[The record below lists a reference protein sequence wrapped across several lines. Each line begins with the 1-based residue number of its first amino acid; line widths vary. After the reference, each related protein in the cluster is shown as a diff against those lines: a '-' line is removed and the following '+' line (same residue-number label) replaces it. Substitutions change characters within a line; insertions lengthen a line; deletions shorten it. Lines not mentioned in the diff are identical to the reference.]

1 MPLSLSSAATTT
13 ATATPI
19 PHRLRFG
26 ASFFCF
32 GLLNNVLYV
41 VILSAALDLVDKA
54 TTPKVLGPNPAGRR
68 VAAAAPPH
76 TQFVL
81 GRPLATFPVAPALAV
96 KVGWPYFGQARYG
109 RRILSCSAISFF
121 GIIIVATSS
130 TLFLRL
136 FGIAIASFSSGL
148 GEMTYLQLTTLYGS
162 LRIPASIDLRGFA
175 VGWFS
180 SGTGAAGL
188 VGAGLWWVLRGLGV
202 KVGLLICSFLP
213 LCMALTFYF
222 LLPRVETFA
231 SAPFDAYTF
240 VVDEDED
247 DSDQEHDVEGEGEEE
262 EPQVGEALIQ
272 PQAQRPAE
280 EGEEITLTTREKLAL
295 ARPLFRRYMLPLF
308 FVYLAEYTINSG
320 IFPTL
325 IYEVPSP
332 STLVLSS
339 LIHSLRD
346 YYPLWQL
353 VYQFWV
359 FVSRSSL
366 SILHLPP
373 LPIALLPLPTI
384 FQLFLLTLT
393 FLESSRGTI
402 SNTSLGENGTIV
414 VVFCLVS
421 CEGLAGG
428 SAYVN
433 CFYRLGSEE
442 ETENKDGKGLGLG
455 VEEGRAGDRFTSSE
469 RKRLESEFRI
479 ASVGFADTLGI
490 LMASLVATGLEPWLV
505 RQQVARGRTLCLNL

>member
-1 MPLSLSSAATTT
+1 MPRSTSLESESESESDSTAA
-13 ATATPI
+13 AAAI

-41 VILSAALDLVDKA
+41 VILSAALDLVGKA
-54 TTPKVLGPNPAGRR
+54 TTPKGLIL
-68 VAAAAPPH
+68 
-76 TQFVL
+76 FVNI
-81 GRPLATFPVAPALAV
+81 APALAV
-96 KVGWPYFGQARYG
+96 KVGWPYFGEAQYD

-136 FGIAIASFSSGL
+136 FGIAVASFSSGL
-148 GEMTYLQLTTLYGS
+148 GEMTYLQLTTMYGS
-162 LRIPASIDLRGFA
+162 LELASSIDLGGFA

-188 VGAGLWWVLRGLGV
+188 VGAGLWWILRGFGV
-202 KVGLLICSFLP
+202 KIGLLICSFLP
-213 LCMALTFYF
+213 LCMALTFYL
-222 LLPRVETFA
+222 LLPRVQAFS

-240 VVDEDED
+240 VIDED
-247 DSDQEHDVEGEGEEE
+247 DSDQEENDEEDENDRRE
-262 EPQVGEALIQ
+262 EALMHPQGPTPSGEAHHRS
-272 PQAQRPAE
+272 QAGT
-280 EGEEITLTTREKLAL
+280 GEEIMLTTREKLAL
-295 ARPLFRRYMLPLF
+295 AKPLVRRYMLPLF

-320 IFPTL
+320 IAPTL
-325 IYEVPSP
+325 IYEIPEP
-332 STLVLSS
+332 STAPLLSL

-373 LPIALLPLPTI
+373 LPIALLPIPTL
-384 FQLFLLTLT
+384 FQLVLLTLT
-393 FLESSRGTI
+393 FLESSRGI
-402 SNTSLGENGTIV
+402 FSNSNALGENGTIV
-414 VVFCLVS
+414 VVFFLVS

-433 CFYRLGSEE
+433 CFYRLGREE
-442 ETENKDGKGLGLG
+442 EEEQGQGKGDGLG
-455 VEEGRAGDRFTSSE
+455 GEQRRSVDKSKE
-469 RKRLESEFRI
+469 RRKLEKEFKI

-490 LMASLVATGLEPWLV
+490 LMASLVASGLEPWLV
-505 RQQVARGRTLCLNL
+505 RQQVARGRTLCLQL